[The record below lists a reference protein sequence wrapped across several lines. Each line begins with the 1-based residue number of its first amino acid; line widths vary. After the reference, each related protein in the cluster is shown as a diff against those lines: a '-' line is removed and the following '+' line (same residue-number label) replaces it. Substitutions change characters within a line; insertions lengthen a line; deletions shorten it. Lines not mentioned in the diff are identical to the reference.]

1 MKYIKLLV
9 IGLGAGAVLAILFS
23 IGINKEEKVE
33 CYKLQAQAK
42 EYPQYNVQ
50 RDTGYFITKAE
61 SEMCARHQI
70 KVEAY
75 VK

>member
-1 MKYIKLLV
+1 MSYIKLLA
-9 IGLGAGAVLAILFS
+9 IGLGAGIVLALIIS
-23 IGINKEEKVE
+23 TGIPREEKVE

-42 EYPQYNVQ
+42 EYPQYDTE
-50 RDTGYFITKAE
+50 RDTGYFITEAE

-70 KVEAY
+70 EVDAY